1 MKKNSQGN
9 IRALLPSTPEPQ
21 PLDSAGSISGALS
34 CGVDAGWC
42 LPNSMQGVDTVS
54 LLSSLDE
61 QLEDVTREGLFLGKY
76 TFIDLSKR
84 RRGGVSL
91 LLLSVALGSCLRV
104 NSIIVR
110 GTHRTI
116 LLTIRELCI
125 CPFDF
130 PDKPCIYQVSCS
142 TSAGQTAAQPQT
154 PRKLNCF
161 HQSFSIRLFV
171 PQFVY
176 GFCWP
181 SSSSA

>member
-9 IRALLPSTPEPQ
+9 ITALLPSPPEPQ
-21 PLDSAGSISGALS
+21 SLDSAGSITGALS

-61 QLEDVTREGLFLGKY
+61 QLEDVTREGPFLGKY
-76 TFIDLSKR
+76 TFLDLSKR

-91 LLLSVALGSCLRV
+91 LLLSSCLRV
-104 NSIIVR
+104 HCSFIVR
-110 GTHRTI
+110 GTYHTI

-125 CPFDF
+125 FLFDF
-130 PDKPCIYQVSCS
+130 PDKPCIYQISCL

-154 PRKLNCF
+154 PRKLNCC
-161 HQSFSIRLFV
+161 HQSFSIRLFL
-171 PQFVY
+171 PQVVY